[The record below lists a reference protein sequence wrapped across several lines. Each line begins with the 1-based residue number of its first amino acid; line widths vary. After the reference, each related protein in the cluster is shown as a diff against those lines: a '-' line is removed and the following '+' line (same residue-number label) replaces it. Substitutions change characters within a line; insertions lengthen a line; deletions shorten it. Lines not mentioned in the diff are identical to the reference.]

1 MGIQVIPI
9 RPCPRSVPNYSA
21 KRAPLFGFEDTS
33 TCSWAFTLTTFT
45 LERETAPSANSRVKK
60 WTTGGLLDRTVG

>member
-45 LERETAPSANSRVKK
+45 LERETAPSANSRSKNGQPAGY
-60 WTTGGLLDRTVG
+60 WIER